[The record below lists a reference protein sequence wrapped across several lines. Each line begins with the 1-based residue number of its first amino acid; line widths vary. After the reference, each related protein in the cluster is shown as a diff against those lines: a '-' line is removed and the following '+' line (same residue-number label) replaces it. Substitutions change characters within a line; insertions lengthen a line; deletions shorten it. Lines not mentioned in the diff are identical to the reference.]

1 MDISFW
7 SARRNL
13 AWQCRKGKSPNLL
26 RLQWRSLLIN
36 VRLAPVSTN
45 ANKSMKLCVLE
56 VAGAIRIF
64 IKRRFDCVEHTLNA
78 VFVLVLKDPYESGV
92 LDLGVHMF

>member
-1 MDISFW
+1 M
-7 SARRNL
+7 
-13 AWQCRKGKSPNLL
+13 L

-36 VRLAPVSTN
+36 VWLAPVSIN

-64 IKRRFDCVEHTLNA
+64 IKGRFDCVEHTLNA
-78 VFVLVLKDPYESGV
+78 VCVLVLRDPYESGT
-92 LDLGVHMF
+92 LNLGAHMF